1 MRSAALLFLLVAGL
15 FISSCASDS
24 SADKEKPAATLKSLS
39 QRLEEKNGYTKD
51 ADGNWSAQND
61 KRSQF
66 ETQNK
71 SQFADKQFKKSE
83 YKTGDYKKTTWAG
96 DKTYATQAYTDNTDA
111 SRFKSTSKLQGQN
124 ARETNINAKIPS
136 PYQTNQFATNSA
148 RESSNKP
155 LAKPS
160 NDNIANR
167 RAKFNQPKIIDW
179 QEQRAMS
186 LEQSKGILGR

>member
-1 MRSAALLFLLVAGL
+1 MSSSSFISLLVAGL

-24 SADKEKPAATLKSLS
+24 SADKEKPATTLKPLS
-39 QRLEEKNGYTKD
+39 QRLEEKNGYTQD
-51 ADGNWSAQND
+51 ADGKWIPQSD

-66 ETQNK
+66 EYQNK
-71 SQFADKQFKKSE
+71 SQFADKRFKKTE

-96 DKTYATQAYTDNTDA
+96 DKTYPTQAYAGNTDA
-111 SRFKSTSKLQGQN
+111 SRFKTTSKLQGQN
-124 ARETNINAKIPS
+124 ARETDTNARLPS

-148 RESSNKP
+148 RETSTRP
-155 LAKPS
+155 LVKPS
-160 NDNIANR
+160 NDDIENR

>member
-1 MRSAALLFLLVAGL
+1 MRSASLVASLIAGL
-15 FISSCASDS
+15 FISSCASES
-24 SADKEKPAATLKSLS
+24 SAEKQKPAATLKPLS
-39 QRLEEKNGYTKD
+39 QRLEEKNGYTQD
-51 ADGNWSAQND
+51 ADGKWIPQTD

-66 ETQNK
+66 EYQSK

-96 DKTYATQAYTDNTDA
+96 DKTYATQAYAGNTDA
-111 SRFKSTSKLQGQN
+111 SRFKTPSKLQGQN
-124 ARETNINAKIPS
+124 ARETNTTAKIPF

-148 RESSNKP
+148 REASNKP

-160 NDNIANR
+160 NDNIENR
-167 RAKFNQPKIIDW
+167 RAEFNQPKIIDW